1 MNRTSDTAVADPT
14 IRMAELSDAEPL
26 ASLMGELGYPTRA
39 AEMQMRLEPI
49 LRDPRYRTFVAVRDG
64 KICGMIGTFCLHSYE
79 HNNVG
84 GRILALVVTA
94 KMREQGIGR
103 ALINVAEKDF
113 TDRNITRVAV
123 NTRLTRE
130 DAHNFY
136 ESLGYTRN
144 GFRFVKN
151 LSAVAD

>member
-1 MNRTSDTAVADPT
+1 MNRKSDTTVVDPT
-14 IRMAELSDAEPL
+14 IRLAELSDAEPL

-39 AEMQMRLEPI
+39 AEMEMRLEPI
-49 LRDPRYRTFVAVRDG
+49 LRDSRYRTFVAVWDG
-64 KICGMIGTFCLHSYE
+64 KICGMIGTFCYHSYE
-79 HNNVG
+79 YNNVG
-84 GRILALVVTA
+84 GRILALVVTK

-103 ALINVAEKDF
+103 ALVNMAEKDF
-113 TDRNITRVAV
+113 TERNITRVAV
-123 NTRLTRE
+123 NARLTRE

-144 GFRFVKN
+144 GLRFVKR